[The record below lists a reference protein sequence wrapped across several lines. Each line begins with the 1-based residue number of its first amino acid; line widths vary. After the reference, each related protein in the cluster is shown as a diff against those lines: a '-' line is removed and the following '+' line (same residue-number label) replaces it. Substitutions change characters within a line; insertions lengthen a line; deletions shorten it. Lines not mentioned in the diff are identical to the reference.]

1 MSGEPNG
8 TAYAVRR
15 FWGSLTGGA
24 SRCARRHPRLLLFV
38 RFADLTTGLRAVIVC
53 ITGEIHV
60 RETITISLPKEIKE
74 ELDRV
79 TKRERVTR
87 SDVVRESLRDYLFL
101 RQFRSLRTRMV
112 AKAQSRGVYTDQ
124 DVFDRVS

>member
-1 MSGEPNG
+1 M
-8 TAYAVRR
+8 
-15 FWGSLTGGA
+15 
-24 SRCARRHPRLLLFV
+24 
-38 RFADLTTGLRAVIVC
+38 
-53 ITGEIHV
+53 